1 MRHLSVAIRQLRVE
15 RLVLFCVLWIV
26 ITSHVNY
33 LVSHF
38 AHRSDKGQP
47 AYSRQNS
54 LFDSRSSQNLEDSV
68 KMSPYNTRRNR
79 SVGSHN
85 VSSSQS
91 PMNAWSHL
99 KENNSDAESTTSRS
113 PPGSPSGSPTA
124 SRKQGDIP
132 RAQSLELISS
142 DDGDKGESKRNGKRF
157 DTLASILLQPFLF
170 LRGNSFVYNN
180 WIINSLRLWRWLL
193 NKLWKRQSLSTTI
206 LFRTTFTYNL
216 HTTLVKTSWD
226 TEETR
231 LTQRRTLLN

>member
-15 RLVLFCVLWIV
+15 RLVLFCKLWIV

-33 LVSHF
+33 LVSLF
-38 AHRSDKGQP
+38 VHRSDKGQP

-157 DTLASILLQPFLF
+157 DSLASILLQPFLF

-193 NKLWKRQSLSTTI
+193 HKLWKRQSLSTTV
-206 LFRTTFTYNL
+206 LFRTTFTHNL
-216 HTTLVKTSWD
+216 HTTLIKTSWD

-231 LTQRRTLLN
+231 HKDALC

>member
-1 MRHLSVAIRQLRVE
+1 MN
-15 RLVLFCVLWIV
+15 FDIV
-26 ITSHVNY
+26 TCKLTCLPFI
-33 LVSHF
+33 
-38 AHRSDKGQP
+38 HRSDKGQP

-68 KMSPYNTRRNR
+68 KMSPFNTRRNR

-157 DTLASILLQPFLF
+157 DIFASIFLQPFFISSWKTVLF
-170 LRGNSFVYNN
+170 
-180 WIINSLRLWRWLL
+180 IITD
-193 NKLWKRQSLSTTI
+193 LSTHVDSEDDC
-206 LFRTTFTYNL
+206 RTSCGNVC
-216 HTTLVKTSWD
+216 HC
-226 TEETR
+226 
-231 LTQRRTLLN
+231 Q

>member
-1 MRHLSVAIRQLRVE
+1 MNCDNVTCKLSCLPFV
-15 RLVLFCVLWIV
+15 
-26 ITSHVNY
+26 
-33 LVSHF
+33 
-38 AHRSDKGQP
+38 HRSDKGQP

-68 KMSPYNTRRNR
+68 KMSPFNTRRNR

-157 DTLASILLQPFLF
+157 DIFASILLQPFFLF
-170 LRGNSFVYNN
+170 LPGKQFC
-180 WIINSLRLWRWLL
+180 I
-193 NKLWKRQSLSTTI
+193 
-206 LFRTTFTYNL
+206 
-216 HTTLVKTSWD
+216 
-226 TEETR
+226 
-231 LTQRRTLLN
+231 

>member
-15 RLVLFCVLWIV
+15 GLVLFCKLWIV
-26 ITSHVNY
+26 ITSHVNC
-33 LVSHF
+33 LVSF
-38 AHRSDKGQP
+38 FVHRSDKGQP

-68 KMSPYNTRRNR
+68 KMSPFNTRRNR

-113 PPGSPSGSPTA
+113 PPGSLSGSPTA

-157 DTLASILLQPFLF
+157 YTLASILLEPLLF
-170 LRGNSFVYNN
+170 LRGKQFC
-180 WIINSLRLWRWLL
+180 L
-193 NKLWKRQSLSTTI
+193 
-206 LFRTTFTYNL
+206 
-216 HTTLVKTSWD
+216 
-226 TEETR
+226 
-231 LTQRRTLLN
+231 

>member
-180 WIINSLRLWRWLL
+180 WIINSLRLWIWLPH
-193 NKLWKRQSLSTTI
+193 KLWKRQSLSTTV

-216 HTTLVKTSWD
+216 PTTLVKTSWD

-231 LTQRRTLLN
+231 HKDALC

>member
-1 MRHLSVAIRQLRVE
+1 MRHLSLAIRQLRVE
-15 RLVLFCVLWIV
+15 GLVLFCKLWIV
-26 ITSHVNY
+26 ITSHVNC
-33 LVSHF
+33 LVSLF
-38 AHRSDKGQP
+38 VDRSDKGQP

-54 LFDSRSSQNLEDSV
+54 LFDSRSSQNLEDGV
-68 KMSPYNTRRNR
+68 RMSPFNTRRNR

-142 DDGDKGESKRNGKRF
+142 DDGDKGESKRNGKCF
-157 DTLASILLQPFLF
+157 DIFASILLQPFFYFF
-170 LRGNSFVYNN
+170 LENSFVYNN
-180 WIINSLRLWRWLL
+180 IE
-193 NKLWKRQSLSTTI
+193 LSTH
-206 LFRTTFTYNL
+206 FDSEGDYRTSCGNACHCQQQYYSGL
-216 HTTLVKTSWD
+216 
-226 TEETR
+226 R
-231 LTQRRTLLN
+231 